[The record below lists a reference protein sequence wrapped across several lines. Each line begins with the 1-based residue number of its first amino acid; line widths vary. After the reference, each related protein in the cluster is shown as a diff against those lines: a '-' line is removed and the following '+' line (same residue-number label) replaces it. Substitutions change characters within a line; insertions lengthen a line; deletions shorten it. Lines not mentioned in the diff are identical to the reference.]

1 MFGANFVILAQ
12 MYEELLRGQAKIPII
27 LSQNGLNG
35 QNDLEGQ
42 DLWPLFSILTK
53 SIPWCMIGVNLVS
66 YRADKVKFTDILE
79 KKQNVLW

>member
-42 DLWPLFSILTK
+42 DLMTSIFNTNQEY
-53 SIPWCMIGVNLVS
+53 PMMHDWC
-66 YRADKVKFTDILE
+66 KFGELSCG
-79 KKQNVLW
+79 